1 MMRYS
6 VLTVLL
12 CAIAVQAGE
21 RQWRLEREEEGV
33 RVYLADVPG
42 SKYKAYR
49 GVVTINGDLATV
61 KAAQEDV
68 EGSCTWIFSC
78 QQQRLLATR
87 DDVSELY
94 TRFAMPWPVKARDSV
109 IQVTTRTDADGS
121 VTRLLKA
128 LPDRLPEERDFVR
141 VRRVDG
147 QWQLKPLADGKV
159 EVTYEVHT
167 EPGGSVPSWLA
178 NSFVVD
184 APLQTLQ
191 GLREKV
197 EKALRRELFAK

>member
-197 EKALRRELFAK
+197 ERR